1 MVGKVVVKCHMGIVR
16 VQAGLGFAAAHRL
29 PRLVGS
35 KLALKWS
42 LFLKS
47 HSEDDSREQEC

>member
-1 MVGKVVVKCHMGIVR
+1 MLSATWVGVLR
-16 VQAGLGFAAAHRL
+16 VQVGLGFAAAHRL

-35 KLALKWS
+35 KLALEWS

-47 HSEDDSREQEC
+47 HSEGDSSEPEC